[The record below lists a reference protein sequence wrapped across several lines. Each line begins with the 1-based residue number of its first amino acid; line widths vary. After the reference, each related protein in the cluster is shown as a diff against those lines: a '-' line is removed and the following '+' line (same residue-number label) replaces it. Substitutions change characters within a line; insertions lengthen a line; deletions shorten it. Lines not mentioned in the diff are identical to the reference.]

1 MNDEAMIDYAK
12 YARIFK
18 VMSNPKRLKIID
30 MLSEG
35 ELCACK
41 ILEEFHI
48 TQPTLSHDM
57 KVMCDLGI
65 VKARKEGKWMQYS
78 LDIEVLNDVYKTVGR
93 LMIPGAYAGLL
104 NCNCI
109 QKGRMRRMNQ
119 IKLYFL
125 TGFLGSGKTTLLKN
139 LLENMEG
146 TKVGVIQNE
155 LGKISIDGTVLQ
167 NDDIHMVELN
177 RGSIFCSCLR
187 LSFVDALAKMSQQG
201 LEYVFVES
209 SGFGDPS
216 NAEEILEATKVLV
229 GEVYDFR
236 GCICLVDC
244 YNFLDQLEDEITID
258 RQLKHCNLA
267 VLTKVDL
274 VDREKIELIKE
285 KVQEIN
291 PVCPIT
297 ESENGNIKRSFYDMD
312 LMKYQWAECEETTN
326 SAETKP
332 KTFSMN
338 FAGEIEKD
346 KLEAFLERIEPS
358 VYRAKGFFKVK
369 NEGWEKVD
377 VVGKKLDYAPYEEQE
392 KSELVF
398 ISKIGIALIREIK
411 EAWDEYVGLPMKL
424 NN

>member
-1 MNDEAMIDYAK
+1 
-12 YARIFK
+12 
-18 VMSNPKRLKIID
+18 MSK
-30 MLSEG
+30 
-35 ELCACK
+35 
-41 ILEEFHI
+41 
-48 TQPTLSHDM
+48 
-57 KVMCDLGI
+57 
-65 VKARKEGKWMQYS
+65 
-78 LDIEVLNDVYKTVGR
+78 
-93 LMIPGAYAGLL
+93 
-104 NCNCI
+104 
-109 QKGRMRRMNQ
+109 

-125 TGFLGSGKTTLLKN
+125 TGFLGAGKTTILRN

-167 NDDIHMVELN
+167 NNDIQMIELN

-187 LSFVDALAKMSQQG
+187 LSFVDALTQMAQKG

-216 NAEEILEATKVLV
+216 NAEEILAAT
-229 GEVYDFR
+229 EVMAPGAYDFR

-244 YNFLDQLEDEITID
+244 YNFLDQIGDSETID

-274 VDREKIELIKE
+274 VGSEQIEQVKD
-285 KVQEIN
+285 KVREIN

-297 ESENGNIKRSFYDMD
+297 ESANGNIDRSFYDMD

-338 FAGEIEKD
+338 FAGEIEKN

-377 VVGKKLDYAPYEEQE
+377 VVGKKLDYVPYEAQE

-411 EAWDEYVGLPMKL
+411 EAWDECVGLPMKL

>member
-1 MNDEAMIDYAK
+1 
-12 YARIFK
+12 
-18 VMSNPKRLKIID
+18 
-30 MLSEG
+30 
-35 ELCACK
+35 
-41 ILEEFHI
+41 
-48 TQPTLSHDM
+48 
-57 KVMCDLGI
+57 
-65 VKARKEGKWMQYS
+65 
-78 LDIEVLNDVYKTVGR
+78 
-93 LMIPGAYAGLL
+93 
-104 NCNCI
+104 
-109 QKGRMRRMNQ
+109 MNQ

-146 TKVGVIQNE
+146 MKVGVIQNE

-312 LMKYQWAECEETTN
+312 LMLYKWAECEDTTN
-326 SAETKP
+326 SSKNKP
-332 KTFSMN
+332 KTFSMD
-338 FAGEIEKD
+338 FTGEIQKE
-346 KLEAFLERIEPS
+346 KLEAFLAKIEPD
-358 VYRAKGFFKVK
+358 VFRVKGFFKVEK
-369 NEGWEKVD
+369 EGWEKVD
-377 VVGKKLDYAPYEEQE
+377 VVGKKRDYAPYEPQP
-392 KSELVF
+392 KSQLVF
-398 ISKIGIALIREIK
+398 ISKIGIALIREIAA
-411 EAWDEYVGLPMKL
+411 AWEECVGLPMKL

>member
-1 MNDEAMIDYAK
+1 
-12 YARIFK
+12 
-18 VMSNPKRLKIID
+18 
-30 MLSEG
+30 
-35 ELCACK
+35 
-41 ILEEFHI
+41 
-48 TQPTLSHDM
+48 M
-57 KVMCDLGI
+57 K
-65 VKARKEGKWMQYS
+65 
-78 LDIEVLNDVYKTVGR
+78 
-93 LMIPGAYAGLL
+93 
-104 NCNCI
+104 
-109 QKGRMRRMNQ
+109 Q

-125 TGFLGSGKTTLLKN
+125 TGFLGSGKTTILRN

-167 NDDIHMVELN
+167 NQDIQMIELT

-187 LSFVDALAKMSQQG
+187 LSFVDALAQMAQKD

-216 NAEEILEATKVLV
+216 NAEEILAATDVMAP
-229 GEVYDFR
+229 GAYDFR

-244 YNFLDQLEDEITID
+244 FNFLDQIGDTATID

-274 VDREKIELIKE
+274 VDQERIDQIKE

-297 ESENGNIKRSFYDMD
+297 ESANGQIDRSFYEMD
-312 LMKYQWAECEETTN
+312 LMKYRWAECEDTTN
-326 SAETKP
+326 SAENKP

-338 FAGEIEKD
+338 FNGEIEKE
-346 KLEAFLERIEPS
+346 KLEAFLERIEPE
-358 VYRAKGFFKVK
+358 VYRVKGFFKVEK
-369 NEGWEKVD
+369 EGWEKID
-377 VVGKKLDYAPYEEQE
+377 VVGKKIDYAPYEEQAQ
-392 KSELVF
+392 SQIVF
-398 ISKIGIALIREIK
+398 ISKVGITLIRTIMS
-411 EAWDEYVGLPMKL
+411 AWEECVGLPMKL

>member
-1 MNDEAMIDYAK
+1 
-12 YARIFK
+12 
-18 VMSNPKRLKIID
+18 
-30 MLSEG
+30 
-35 ELCACK
+35 
-41 ILEEFHI
+41 
-48 TQPTLSHDM
+48 
-57 KVMCDLGI
+57 
-65 VKARKEGKWMQYS
+65 
-78 LDIEVLNDVYKTVGR
+78 
-93 LMIPGAYAGLL
+93 
-104 NCNCI
+104 
-109 QKGRMRRMNQ
+109 MNQ

-146 TKVGVIQNE
+146 MKVGVIQNE

-291 PVCPIT
+291 PVCPIR

-312 LMKYQWAECEETTN
+312 LMLYKWADFEDTTN
-326 SAETKP
+326 SSKNKP
-332 KTFSMN
+332 KTFSMD
-338 FAGEIEKD
+338 FTGEIQKE
-346 KLEAFLERIEPS
+346 KLEAFLAKIEPD
-358 VYRAKGFFKVK
+358 VFRVKGFFKVEK
-369 NEGWEKVD
+369 EGWEKVD
-377 VVGKKLDYAPYEEQE
+377 VVGKKRDYAPYEPQP
-392 KSELVF
+392 KSQLVF

-411 EAWDEYVGLPMKL
+411 KAWDECVGLSMDLK
-424 NN
+424 N

>member
-1 MNDEAMIDYAK
+1 
-12 YARIFK
+12 
-18 VMSNPKRLKIID
+18 
-30 MLSEG
+30 
-35 ELCACK
+35 
-41 ILEEFHI
+41 
-48 TQPTLSHDM
+48 
-57 KVMCDLGI
+57 
-65 VKARKEGKWMQYS
+65 
-78 LDIEVLNDVYKTVGR
+78 
-93 LMIPGAYAGLL
+93 
-104 NCNCI
+104 
-109 QKGRMRRMNQ
+109 MNQ

-146 TKVGVIQNE
+146 MKVGVIQNE

-177 RGSIFCSCLR
+177 RGAIFCSCLR

-274 VDREKIELIKE
+274 VDREKIEQIKE

-312 LMKYQWAECEETTN
+312 LMLYKWAECEDTTN
-326 SAETKP
+326 SSKNKP
-332 KTFSMN
+332 KTFSMD
-338 FAGEIEKD
+338 FTGEIQKE
-346 KLEAFLERIEPS
+346 KLEAFLAKIEPD
-358 VYRAKGFFKVK
+358 VFRVKGFYKVEK
-369 NEGWEKVD
+369 EGLDKVD
-377 VVGKKLDYAPYEEQE
+377 VVGKKRYYA
-392 KSELVF
+392 S
-398 ISKIGIALIREIK
+398 
-411 EAWDEYVGLPMKL
+411 
-424 NN
+424 

>member
-1 MNDEAMIDYAK
+1 
-12 YARIFK
+12 
-18 VMSNPKRLKIID
+18 
-30 MLSEG
+30 
-35 ELCACK
+35 
-41 ILEEFHI
+41 
-48 TQPTLSHDM
+48 
-57 KVMCDLGI
+57 
-65 VKARKEGKWMQYS
+65 
-78 LDIEVLNDVYKTVGR
+78 
-93 LMIPGAYAGLL
+93 
-104 NCNCI
+104 
-109 QKGRMRRMNQ
+109 MNQ

-274 VDREKIELIKE
+274 VDREQIELIKE

-297 ESENGNIKRSFYDMD
+297 ESENGNINRSFYDMD
-312 LMKYQWAECEETTN
+312 LMLYKWAECEDTTN
-326 SAETKP
+326 SSKNKP
-332 KTFSMN
+332 KTFSMD
-338 FAGEIEKD
+338 FTGEIQKE
-346 KLEAFLERIEPS
+346 KLEAFLAKIEPD
-358 VYRAKGFFKVK
+358 VFRVKGFFKVEK
-369 NEGWEKVD
+369 EGWEKVD
-377 VVGKKLDYAPYEEQE
+377 VVGKKRDYAPYEPQP
-392 KSELVF
+392 KSQLVF
-398 ISKIGIALIREIK
+398 ISKIGIALIREIAA
-411 EAWDEYVGLPMKL
+411 AWEECVGLPMKL